1 MTPRTLYAFL
11 VGALVGGGPFGLI
24 LLPAPTMSWSPLFG
38 PVLAFALTATA
49 YRSPGSWALG
59 AIAGAVGAWIA
70 FSLLIGG
77 GFDWRLI
84 VYMGVVFEYL
94 LSRRRGR
101 RQPGVGRMDPQ
112 PEAVRLERF
121 S

>member
-24 LLPAPTMSWSPLFG
+24 LLPGATVYWSRLVG

-49 YRSPGSWALG
+49 YRSPGSWA
-59 AIAGAVGAWIA
+59 AGAVAGVVGGWVA

-84 VYMGVVFEYL
+84 VYLGVMFEYYYL
-94 LSRRRGR
+94 AVAAGGSLALAEWSRSRKRS
-101 RQPGVGRMDPQ
+101 
-112 PEAVRLERF
+112 A
-121 S
+121 